1 MWQVSNDS
9 KNKTRATKTDREYSE
24 KITQL
29 QVQRIQ
35 DRLTGTEGLSPR
47 DQTSGAGGHR
57 PGQRDRDQG
66 PQEEA
71 GSKDG
76 NHDQLVSVNYLI
88 NKDKSGKDLGG

>member
-1 MWQVSNDS
+1 M
-9 KNKTRATKTDREYSE
+9 DREYSE

-35 DRLTGTEGLSPR
+35 DQLTGTGGQSPR
-47 DQTSGAGGHR
+47 DQPSGAGGHR

-76 NHDQLVSVNYLI
+76 KMSVTGESTREVHGCLPHYPLNCPASL
-88 NKDKSGKDLGG
+88 KFLEWGGGR